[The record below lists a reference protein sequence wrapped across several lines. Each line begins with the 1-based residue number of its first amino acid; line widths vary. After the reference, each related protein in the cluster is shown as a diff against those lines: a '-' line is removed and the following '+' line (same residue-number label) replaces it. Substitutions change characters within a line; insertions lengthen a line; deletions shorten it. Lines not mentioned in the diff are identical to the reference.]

1 MTPITAW
8 TFLQLALLC
17 YYFRRPTLRCVAP
30 HRPVDL
36 LPVRPGN
43 RISRFGNRSLM
54 EISAPRSRC
63 STAKSRVQTDRD
75 ELCGCGNSKAAIQ
88 IMAMESTVRL
98 RSILLLLLPRH
109 LDCSILVCAEYIL
122 HVGSYTVECR
132 YVFLYIRTK
141 RRHPSELQ
149 PVRSP
154 WFCADARESGRSR
167 RADDL

>member
-98 RSILLLLLPRH
+98 RSILLLLLPPSFGLFHSCLCGVYFTCWKLHSRM
-109 LDCSILVCAEYIL
+109 SICVLV
-122 HVGSYTVECR
+122 HSDK
-132 YVFLYIRTK
+132 TK
-141 RRHPSELQ
+141 TS
-149 PVRSP
+149 VR
-154 WFCADARESGRSR
+154 AAARPQSVV
-167 RADDL
+167 LC